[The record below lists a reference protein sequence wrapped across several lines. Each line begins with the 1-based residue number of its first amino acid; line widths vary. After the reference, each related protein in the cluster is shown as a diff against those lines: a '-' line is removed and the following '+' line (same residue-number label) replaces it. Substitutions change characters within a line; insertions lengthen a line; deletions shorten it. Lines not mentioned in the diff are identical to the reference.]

1 MIRLC
6 SLHQTHNHQ
15 ALHFYYLPIQRVS
28 SGFVVCFSRDAS
40 RLANPLC
47 HSEIWDVRIERFSSS
62 SCPPEPPCGVVLEFL
77 SLPLLHPANTLKHR
91 TNTSR
96 MLKIFFAF
104 TDKNSFPVSLLCLFY
119 HTIPEKSIN
128 VLQGK

>member
-1 MIRLC
+1 MIDRVHSIELTIIRLSIFIISPFREC
-6 SLHQTHNHQ
+6 LPVSLSVFQEMPADLPTHFATLKYGMSGLKDSQ
-15 ALHFYYLPIQRVS
+15 ALP
-28 SGFVVCFSRDAS
+28 
-40 RLANPLC
+40 
-47 HSEIWDVRIERFSSS
+47 VRR
-62 SCPPEPPCGVVLEFL
+62 EPPCGVVLEFL